1 VLEGLNPSR
10 FPKRNATATN
20 RIAGRAG
27 HSTTGAQT
35 AMKNPSALQLVKAY
49 FAAYFLMGAACALL
63 KLLLIIADE

>member
-10 FPKRNATATN
+10 FPKRNVTATD
-20 RIAGRAG
+20 RFACRAG
-27 HSTTGAQT
+27 FAAICAQT
-35 AMKNPSALQLVKAY
+35 AMKKPSALQLVKAY